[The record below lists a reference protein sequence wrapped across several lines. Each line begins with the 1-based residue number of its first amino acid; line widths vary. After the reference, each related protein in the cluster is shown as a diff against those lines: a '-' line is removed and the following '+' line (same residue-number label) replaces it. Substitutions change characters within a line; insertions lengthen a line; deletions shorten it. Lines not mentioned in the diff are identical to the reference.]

1 MKYEVVKKCIV
12 EGHDYGVG
20 KTVELYNHDVADRLM
35 ENGYI
40 VPHGT
45 SPKVHNKSVDV
56 KKDNVKT
63 RSNDG

>member
-40 VPHGT
+40 VPH
-45 SPKVHNKSVDV
+45 
-56 KKDNVKT
+56 
-63 RSNDG
+63 

>member
-1 MKYEVVKKCIV
+1 MKYEGVKKCIV

-45 SPKVHNKSVDV
+45 SPKVHNISVDV
-56 KKDNVKT
+56 K
-63 RSNDG
+63 